1 MGSISRL
8 SSPIFSHVHRL
19 GKEEIP
25 LELYEGIK
33 NRRTIRKFKAPPAE
47 EQLKRIITA
56 GGLAPSAFN
65 RQGWDVVIVDDP
77 VLLEKI
83 AGIKYRLNRAL
94 KTDVPGGSVEDHARE
109 QKEAFKNTALLMIYQ
124 RVGKNDR
131 ETRYDGGSAWLLMEN
146 ICLAAVAEGLGTRI
160 VSFWEDGE
168 EEVNQLLKMP
178 EGKKQVSGIN
188 IGVPNE
194 APGPRSLKPREKWV
208 HRNHF

>member
-1 MGSISRL
+1 MD
-8 SSPIFSHVHRL
+8 
-19 GKEEIP
+19 
-25 LELYEGIK
+25 LYEVIS
-33 NRRTIRKFKAPPAE
+33 NRRTIRKFKAPPSE
-47 EQLKRIITA
+47 DQLQRLIAA

-83 AGIKYRLNRAL
+83 GDVKYRLNRAL
-94 KTDVPGGSVEDHARE
+94 KTDVPGGSVENHARE
-109 QKEAFKNTALLMIYQ
+109 QKEAFKNTTLVMVYQ

-160 VSFWEDGE
+160 VSFWQEGE
-168 EEVNQLLKMP
+168 EEVDRLLKMP

-188 IGVPNE
+188 IGVADE
-194 APGPRSLKPREKWV
+194 EPGPRSLKPQEKWV
-208 HRNHF
+208 HRNRF